1 MVNKF
6 IKKSIIICCFL
17 LIVAGV
23 LGVFFWSKASY
34 VSIIVPPS
42 RYVPDP
48 SFMDRRLPLET
59 VIPSIWPIKVGRGQ
73 IIRFF
78 GYNINTFTGE
88 YYFHRGID
96 ISTTRANDPVVA
108 TANGQV
114 IRVKFD
120 ADYGNLIEIR
130 HMYGYY
136 TRYAHL
142 NNIIKQ
148 LGQRVRQG
156 DVIGFIGSTGISIK
170 PHLHYEILI
179 GAEVVDPYGY
189 LNR

>member
-1 MVNKF
+1 MANKL
-6 IKKSIIICCFL
+6 IKKSIIICCFSL
-17 LIVAGV
+17 LAIGI
-23 LGVFFWSKASY
+23 LGVFLWNEAHYRSISKLEF
-34 VSIIVPPS
+34 IWPIF
-42 RYVPDP
+42 PD
-48 SFMDRRLPLET
+48 DTPLET
-59 VIPSIWPIKVGRGQ
+59 VIPTIWPIKGGRGQ

-96 ISTTRANDPVVA
+96 ISTNRANDPVVA

-120 ADYGNLIEIR
+120 ANYGNLIEIR
-130 HMYGYY
+130 HRYGYY
-136 TRYAHL
+136 TRYTHL
-142 NNIIKQ
+142 NNIIKR

-156 DVIGFIGSTGISIK
+156 DIIGFIGSTGISII

-179 GAEVVDPYGY
+179 GAEVVDPYRY

>member
-17 LIVAGV
+17 LIGAGI
-23 LGVFFWSKASY
+23 LGVFLWNKTSN
-34 VSIIVPPS
+34 VSITIIIPPGIWL
-42 RYVPDP
+42 PEC
-48 SFMDRRLPLET
+48 RLPLET
-59 VIPSIWPIKVGRGQ
+59 VIPSIWPIKGGRGQ

-120 ADYGNLIEIR
+120 TNYGNLIEIR
-130 HMYGYY
+130 HRYGYY

-142 NNIIKQ
+142 NNIIKR

-156 DVIGFIGSTGISIK
+156 DIIGFIGSTGISIK